1 MAHESILFAGTP
13 QLAAD
18 ALEALIAAGISISAV
33 LTRTDAPVGRKRVL
47 TQSPVAQVAEE
58 HGIPVIKADRI
69 DDDTQQAIENSGAAL
84 GVIVAY
90 GALLKQHTID
100 ALEHGW
106 INLHYSLLPA
116 YRGAAPVQRAMM
128 AGEEDTGISVFRL
141 TVGLD
146 TGPLA
151 YQERVAIPA
160 GVNAGDFLAELT
172 ERGSDALAKLVP
184 QILEGTAVF
193 TEQEGEVSHAAK
205 LTKEDGLVTFDDTTV
220 LVAGR
225 INGASPAP
233 GAWAYF
239 AGKPIKF
246 FSALPVP
253 AEPGLAA
260 GQFDAAAEGIVVG
273 TADGALLISTVQPF
287 GKKAMKATD
296 WCRGVT
302 GEKQFESQLKE
313 RA

>member
-1 MAHESILFAGTP
+1 MTNESILFAGTP

-18 ALEALIAAGISISAV
+18 ALEAMIKAGISVSTV
-33 LTRTDAPVGRKRVL
+33 LTRTDAPVGRRRVL
-47 TQSPVAQVAEE
+47 TPSPVAQVAEKYN
-58 HGIPVIKADRI
+58 IPVIKADRI
-69 DDDTQQAIENSGAAL
+69 DEAAQDAIEASNAVL

-100 ALEHGW
+100 SLKHGW
-106 INLHYSLLPA
+106 VNLHYSLLPA

-128 AGEEDTGISVFRL
+128 AGEDATGISIFRL

-146 TGPLA
+146 TGPIA
-151 YQERVAIPA
+151 YQERVVIPV
-160 GVNAGDFLAELT
+160 GMNAGDFLGELT
-172 ERGSDALAKLVP
+172 DKGAAALVKLVP
-184 QILEGTAVF
+184 EILAGTAEF

-205 LTKEDGLVTFDDTTV
+205 LTKGDGLVDFDDTTA

-246 FSALPVP
+246 SSAQPVP

-260 GQFDAAAEGIVVG
+260 GQFDAAPEGIVVG
-273 TADGALLISTVQPF
+273 TADGALLIATVQPA
-287 GKKAMKATD
+287 GKKAMSAVD

-302 GEKQFESQLKE
+302 VEKTFKSQPKE
-313 RA
+313 LA

>member
-1 MAHESILFAGTP
+1 MAQDSILFAGTP
-13 QLAAD
+13 SLAAA
-18 ALEALIAAGISISAV
+18 ALETLITSGIRVAAV

-47 TQSPVAQVAEE
+47 TPSPVAQMAEKY
-58 HGIPVIKADRI
+58 GIAVIKADRI
-69 DDDTQQAIENSGAAL
+69 DADTQAAIENTGAAL

-100 ALEHGW
+100 ALPHGW
-106 INLHYSLLPA
+106 VNLHYSLLPA

-128 AGEEDTGISVFRL
+128 AGEESTGISIFRL

-151 YQERVAIPA
+151 YQEKITIPA
-160 GVNAGDFLAELT
+160 GVNAGEFLDLLT
-172 ERGSDALAKLVP
+172 EQGSAALVKLVP
-184 QILEGTAVF
+184 QILDGTAVF

-205 LTKEDGLVTFDDTTV
+205 LTKQDGLVDFNDTTV
-220 LVAGR
+220 VVAGR

-246 FSALPVP
+246 SSALPVP
-253 AEPGLAA
+253 AEPGIAA
-260 GQFDAAAEGIVVG
+260 GQFDAAPEGIVVG
-273 TADGALLISTVQPF
+273 TADGALLIPTVQPF
-287 GKKAMKATD
+287 GKKAMNASD

-302 GEKQFESQLKE
+302 VEKHFESQPKE
-313 RA
+313 LA